1 MPGGHSH
8 RAGSLRQSNKRNKR
22 TKSSKRSV
30 NRKQGGKIAGGSGG
44 GRSGPKSQ
52 HASQAKAN
60 RRHVSKQRR
69 DAKKDKLLE
78 ARRNLGRVGS
88 TAGGTSGRDGG
99 MLAAGGA
106 PVPRVVGIISLS
118 ENEMELEETVQ
129 SFIASGADGTHKGG
143 GVHESLP
150 SCVTAKFETHKRDGN
165 LTVLTSSGC
174 FRPQYASKDLEG
186 ANVSDAGEGKRQDA
200 SINAALDL
208 CRVCD
213 MVIFA
218 VDGTDPAKAIG
229 STIVDNGP
237 TGMSIGGTDANDASS
252 VATHTTG
259 GANKFDLDD
268 LVSQRGDRILAACK
282 AQGMPTPLTLLVNR
296 EASEEEEEEEM
307 MSLAT
312 TLKTARRHALRRR
325 NELKRYVSRL
335 ATTEFGEDARVTEID
350 IPAHF
355 GEDEDGMTE
364 MEEDD
369 ADKPIFLTKSKKI
382 LPDAA
387 ATASTAASLI
397 PTRTA
402 LIRTLCTISAA
413 PPKWV
418 SETPRPYILA
428 DGGVEYNPADRTL
441 QITGYARGMAPLNAH
456 NLVHIPNVG
465 AYGIKSVEDASAK
478 APFYRVRKGASG
490 GEQRTAIVEADP
502 MKRETLDRFASPDAL
517 DGEQNL
523 IGFDEHDDYF
533 DGDSDEEEDKNA
545 TTAAD
550 GTFKQSA
557 DARPAGWSD
566 YQAAWLDAV
575 DDEEDVARDYG
586 ELAFTL
592 NKKETAS
599 VAGGI
604 DVDMDEANDVTAEE
618 RQVLLERRRK
628 DQQED
633 LEFPDEVEI
642 DDDEKASER
651 FPRYRSLKS
660 FRKSY
665 WDPKE
670 NLPDAYGPIFHFSS
684 FRATQ
689 GDVMADAKDITEA
702 AATCGRRWWSED
714 GKTES
719 DVMEDDGDDD
729 EEDKELLE
737 GCVPSGAY
745 ITITL
750 EDVPLEAFSRLS
762 PNAVATAVSL
772 LPHEN
777 KVSVVHMALSQ
788 MTKCEQPD
796 DMPIKSKDV
805 LTFRCGWRTW
815 QSRPIFSQNN
825 LNSDKHKFERYLPT
839 GGAFFAGTVFGPVT
853 YGPCPV
859 LAFREASGAS
869 GNSGR
874 RQLVAV
880 GSTLG
885 ADAERI
891 VVKRIVLTG
900 YPVRVHKR
908 HATVKYMFYNPDDV
922 KWFKPAGLITKHGLQ
937 GNIIESVGEHGTM
950 KCLFNAPIKQH
961 DTVCLPLYKRVYPK
975 YSPVDEEDLLIL

>member
-22 TKSSKRSV
+22 NKSSKRSV
-30 NRKQGGKIAGGSGG
+30 NRKQGGKIAGG
-44 GRSGPKSQ
+44 GRTGPKSQ
-52 HASQAKAN
+52 QASQAKAN
-60 RRHVSKQRR
+60 RKHVAKQRR

-88 TAGGTSGRDGG
+88 TSGTSGDIV
-99 MLAAGGA
+99 AGA
-106 PVPRVVGIISLS
+106 PVPRAVGIISLS

-129 SFIASGADGTHKGG
+129 NFITSGADSTHKGG
-143 GVHESLP
+143 IDASLP
-150 SCVTAKFETHKRDGN
+150 SCVTAKFATHKRDGN

-174 FRPQYASKDLEG
+174 FRPQYASKEDIDD
-186 ANVSDAGEGKRQDA
+186 ASDENEGKRQDA

-213 MVIFA
+213 LVIFA

-229 STIVDNGP
+229 TTIVDNGP
-237 TGMSIGGTDANDASS
+237 TGMSIGGTDGNNDAPS
-252 VATHTTG
+252 VATHTTS
-259 GANKFDLDD
+259 GACKFDLDD

-282 AQGMPTPLTLLVNR
+282 AQGLPTPLTLLVNR

-350 IPAHF
+350 VPAHF
-355 GEDEDGMTE
+355 GEDGHEDNM
-364 MEEDD
+364 MMEDD
-369 ADKPIFLTKSKKI
+369 DAEKPTFLTKSKKI
-382 LPDAA
+382 LPDT
-387 ATASTAASLI
+387 ATTATSATLI

-418 SETPRPYILA
+418 SEVPRPYVMA
-428 DGGVEYNPADRTL
+428 DGGVEYNAADQTL
-441 QITGYARGMAPLNAH
+441 QITGYTRGMAPLNVH

-465 AYGIKSVEDASAK
+465 TYAVKAVEDANAK
-478 APFYRVRKGASG
+478 APFYRARKGASD
-490 GEQRTAIVEADP
+490 GEQQTALVEADP
-502 MKRETLDRFASPDAL
+502 MKRESLDRFASPDAL

-566 YQAAWLDAV
+566 YQAAWLDALD
-575 DDEEDVARDYG
+575 DDEDAARDHG
-586 ELAFTL
+586 ELAFAL

-604 DVDMDEANDVTAEE
+604 DVDMDEANDVTPEE
-618 RQVLLERRRK
+618 RQALLERRRK

-633 LEFPDEVEI
+633 LEFPDEVEV
-642 DDDEKASER
+642 DEDEKASER
-651 FPRYRSLKS
+651 FARYRSLKS
-660 FRKSY
+660 FRKSF

-670 NLPDAYGPIFHFSS
+670 NLPDTYGPIYHFSS

-689 GDVMADAKDITEA
+689 GDVMADAKDVVEA
-702 AATCGRRWWSED
+702 AASCGRRWWSED
-714 GKTES
+714 GNAQS
-719 DVMEDDGDDD
+719 DAMDDTDENEDR
-729 EEDKELLE
+729 ELLE

-750 EDVPLEAFSRLS
+750 EEVPQEAFNRLS
-762 PNAVATAVSL
+762 PSAVATAVSL

-777 KVSVVHMALSQ
+777 KVSIVHMALSQ

-796 DMPIKSKDV
+796 DMPIKSKDT

-859 LAFREASGAS
+859 LAFREANNDVSGGS
-869 GNSGR
+869 DR

-908 HATVKYMFYNPDDV
+908 HATVKYMFYNPEDV
-922 KWFKPAGLITKHGLQ
+922 KWFKPAGLVTKHGLQ

-975 YSPVDEEDLLIL
+975 YAPINDEDLLIL